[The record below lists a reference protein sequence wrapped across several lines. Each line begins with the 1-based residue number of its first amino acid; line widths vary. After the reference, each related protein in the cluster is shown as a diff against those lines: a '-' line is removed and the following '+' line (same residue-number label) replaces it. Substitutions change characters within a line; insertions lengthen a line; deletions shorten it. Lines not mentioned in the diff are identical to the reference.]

1 MREFSYINTCHF
13 KKNPLDKCL
22 YHSFNPYEVFL
33 KIRSMAILKEKVLS
47 VHHWTDKTFSFKTTR
62 NMGFRF
68 KNGEFAMIG
77 LEIDGKPLL
86 RAYSVVSP
94 NHEDHLEFLSI
105 KVPNGPLTSKLQH
118 IKVGDE
124 ILINSKPTGTLVC
137 DYLLPGRNLFMLSTG
152 TGLAPFMSISRDP
165 ETYEKFEKVVLVHGV
180 RTAKELAYM
189 DTLNNLNKDDVYSEV
204 TKGNFIYFN
213 TVTRDEWPRKGRIT
227 KWINEKKLWAALQIE
242 EFNPEEDRIMICG
255 SEEMTFEIK
264 GIFEK
269 LGSLEGSTKVQGG
282 FVIEKAFAEK

>member
-1 MREFSYINTCHF
+1 
-13 KKNPLDKCL
+13 
-22 YHSFNPYEVFL
+22 
-33 KIRSMAILKEKVLS
+33 MAILKEKVLS
-47 VHHWTDKTFSFKTTR
+47 IHHWTDKTFSFKTTR

-77 LEIDGKPLL
+77 LEIEGKPLL
-86 RAYSVVSP
+86 RAYSVASP

-124 ILINSKPTGTLVC
+124 ILVNSKPTGTLVC

-165 ETYEKFEKVVLVHGV
+165 ETYEKFKKVVLVHGV

-213 TVTRDEWPRKGRIT
+213 TVTRDEWPRQGRIT
-227 KWINEKKLWAALQIE
+227 KWIYENKLWSAIEIE
-242 EFNPEEDRIMICG
+242 EFNPKEDRIMICG

>member
-1 MREFSYINTCHF
+1 MRKFSNIYTCHCL
-13 KKNPLDKCL
+13 KNPIDKCL

-33 KIRSMAILKEKVLS
+33 KNQSMALLKEKVLS

-77 LEIDGKPLL
+77 LEIDEKPLL

-152 TGLAPFMSISRDP
+152 TGLAPFMSISRDS
-165 ETYEKFEKVVLVHGV
+165 ETYEKFKKVVLVHGV

-189 DTLNNLNKDDVYSEV
+189 DTLNNLNKDDIYSEV

-227 KWINEKKLWAALQIE
+227 TWINEKKLWNALQVE
-242 EFNPEEDRIMICG
+242 EFNPKEDRIMICG

-269 LGSLEGSTKVQGG
+269 LGSSEGSTKVQGG